1 MVRDSNIYEYF
12 LDSIRRKLL
21 SLLHAIYISNETNF
35 NLSLIH
41 QWRNAPLNSYGPHQP
56 RPIAQKIRKR
66 KKCRL
71 R

>member
-21 SLLHAIYISNETNF
+21 SLLHANETNF
-35 NLSLIH
+35 NLSLI